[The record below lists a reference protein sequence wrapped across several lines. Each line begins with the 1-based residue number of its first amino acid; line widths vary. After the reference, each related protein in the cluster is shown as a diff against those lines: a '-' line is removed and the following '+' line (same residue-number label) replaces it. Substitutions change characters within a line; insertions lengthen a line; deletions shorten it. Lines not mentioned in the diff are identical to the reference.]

1 MDRKASITK
10 IYSAT
15 KSAKDGNFYLSC
27 QALAEGETTAM
38 GKGADVQMLVNLKLS
53 TITDSVKALLADE
66 PVTRDNGNQS
76 FPAKDVESQELGFDV
91 VLRNVQ
97 DHADNDGVVW
107 ATL

>member
-27 QALAEGETTAM
+27 QAMFEGEDTVM
-38 GKGADVQMLVNLKLS
+38 GKGADVMRLVNLKLT
-53 TITDSVKALLADE
+53 TIKEGIKDLFDDT

-76 FPAKDVESQELGFDV
+76 FAAKDVESQQLGFEV
-91 VLRNVQ
+91 MLRNVQ
-97 DHADNDGVVW
+97 DHDENDGVVW